1 MAGAGAG
8 GAGAG
13 VPGGGAVGAGAG
25 APGGGAGGTGATVF
39 RGATVVDGT
48 GAERYRA
55 DVRIAG
61 GLITEIGDRLTAPEA
76 VDADGLVLAPGF
88 IDMHAHSDLA
98 LLLEPDHPA
107 KVTQGVTCEVLGQ
120 DGLSYAPVDD
130 TTLPELR
137 RQLAGWNGD
146 PADLDWDWRDAAGYL
161 DRIDRTGVA
170 VNACYLVPHGT
181 LRALVLGWADRP
193 PTPAELDR
201 MRQVLARNLLD
212 GAVGMSSGLSYT
224 PGTYADTAELVE
236 LCTVVAAYGGFH
248 APHQR
253 SYGEGAL
260 EGYAEMVEISRRS
273 GCGLH
278 LTHATMNFGV
288 NRGRAGEL
296 LNLLDRALADGVDL
310 TLDSYPYLPGST
322 TLAALLPSWATEG
335 GPTATLARLA
345 DPAQCARIR
354 YEMEE
359 KGSDGCHG
367 VVTDWATVQISG
379 VRSAGLAPA
388 VGRTVAE
395 LALEERRTG
404 TEVFLDLLRRDELG
418 TTILQ
423 HVGHEENVRAIMRH
437 RAHTVGSD
445 GLLVGA
451 RPHPRAWGTFARYL
465 GHYSRELGVLT
476 LEETVARMTGRPA
489 ARLGLH
495 RRGRIA
501 PGHHADL
508 VLFDPERI
516 RDSATFEDPRRPAEG
531 IEDVYVNG
539 VAVLRRGH
547 TTGARPG
554 RALRRTDRGTRAVDR
569 GIRPADRGVRAV
581 GRGVRAV

>member
-1 MAGAGAG
+1 MAGGRT
-8 GAGAG
+8 
-13 VPGGGAVGAGAG
+13 PD
-25 APGGGAGGTGATVF
+25 TVF

-48 GAERYRA
+48 GADRYRA
-55 DVRIAG
+55 DVRITD
-61 GLITEIGDRLTAPEA
+61 GLIAGIGPGLDAPTV

-98 LLLEPDHPA
+98 LLLEPEHPA

-130 TTLPELR
+130 TTLPALR

-146 PADLDWDWRDAAGYL
+146 PEAFDWDWRGVAGYL

-170 VNACYLVPHGT
+170 VNACYLVPHGS
-181 LRALVLGWADRP
+181 LRMLAMGWANRP

-201 MRQVLARNLLD
+201 MRQELAQGLLD

-224 PGTYADTAELVE
+224 PGMYADTAELVE

-260 EGYAEMVEISRRS
+260 EGYAEMVEIARRT
-273 GCGLH
+273 GCALH

-296 LNLLDRALADGVDL
+296 LELVDQALADGVDL

-335 GPTATLARLA
+335 GPEATLTRLA
-345 DPAQCARIR
+345 DPAARERIR
-354 YEMEE
+354 YEVEE

-367 VVTDWATVQISG
+367 VVTDWATIQISG
-379 VRSAGLAPA
+379 VRTAELART

-395 LALEERRTG
+395 LAAEQGRSG
-404 TEVFLDLLRRDELG
+404 TEVFLDLLRRDELA

-437 RAHTVGSD
+437 PAHTVGSD

-451 RPHPRAWGTFARYL
+451 RPHPRAWGTFPRYL

-476 LEETVARMTGRPA
+476 LEEAIARMTGRPA

-495 RRGRIA
+495 RRGLIA

-508 VLFDPERI
+508 VLLDPEKV
-516 RDSATFEDPRRPAEG
+516 RDAATFEHPRLPAEG
-531 IEDVYVNG
+531 VQHVYVNG
-539 VAVLRRGH
+539 TAVVRQGR

-554 RALRRTDRGTRAVDR
+554 RALRRTDRGTRSL
-569 GIRPADRGVRAV
+569 
-581 GRGVRAV
+581 

>member
-1 MAGAGAG
+1 MGRAPMAG
-8 GAGAG
+8 
-13 VPGGGAVGAGAG
+13 V
-25 APGGGAGGTGATVF
+25 GATVF

-48 GAERYRA
+48 GVERHRA
-55 DVRIAG
+55 DVRIEG
-61 GLITEIGDRLTAPEA
+61 GLITEVGPRLDAPET
-76 VDADGLVLAPGF
+76 VDADGLVLTPGF

-98 LLLEPDHPA
+98 LLLEPEHPA

-130 TTLPELR
+130 TTLPALR

-146 PADLDWDWRDAAGYL
+146 PDGFDWDWRGVAGYL

-170 VNACYLVPHGT
+170 VNACYLVPHGS
-181 LRALVLGWADRP
+181 LRMLAMGWADRAP
-193 PTPAELDR
+193 NPAELDR
-201 MRQVLARNLLD
+201 MRQQLAKGLLE

-224 PGTYADTAELVE
+224 PGMYADTAELVD
-236 LCTVVAAYGGFH
+236 LCVVVAAYGGFH

-253 SYGEGAL
+253 SYGRGAL
-260 EGYAEMVEISRRS
+260 EGYAEMVEIARRS
-273 GCGLH
+273 GCALH

-288 NRGRAGEL
+288 NEGRAGEFL
-296 LNLLDRALADGVDL
+296 DLLDEALVDGVDL

-322 TLAALLPSWATEG
+322 TLAALLPGWATEG
-335 GPTATLARLA
+335 GPEATLRRLA
-345 DPAQCARIR
+345 DPAVRERIR
-354 YEMEE
+354 YEVEE

-367 VVTDWATVQISG
+367 VVTDWATIQISG
-379 VRSAGLAPA
+379 VRWPGLAAA

-395 LALEERRTG
+395 LGAEQGITG
-404 TEVFLDLLRRDELG
+404 TEVFLDLLVRDELA

-451 RPHPRAWGTFARYL
+451 RPHPRAWGTFPRYL
-465 GHYSRELGVLT
+465 GHYSRESGVLT

-501 PGHHADL
+501 PGYHADL
-508 VLFDPERI
+508 VLLDPERV
-516 RDSATFEDPRRPAEG
+516 RDAATFEQPRLPAEG
-531 IEDVYVNG
+531 IEHVYVNG
-539 VAVLRRGH
+539 TAVVRQGR

-554 RALRRTDRGTRAVDR
+554 RALRRTDRGTMAL
-569 GIRPADRGVRAV
+569 
-581 GRGVRAV
+581 

>member
-1 MAGAGAG
+1 MAGGR
-8 GAGAG
+8 
-13 VPGGGAVGAGAG
+13 
-25 APGGGAGGTGATVF
+25 APDTVF

-48 GAERYRA
+48 GADRYRA
-55 DVRIAG
+55 DVRITD
-61 GLITEIGDRLTAPEA
+61 GLIAGIGPGLDAPTV

-98 LLLEPDHPA
+98 LLLEPEHPA

-130 TTLPELR
+130 TTLPALR

-146 PADLDWDWRDAAGYL
+146 PEAFDWDWRGVAGYL

-170 VNACYLVPHGT
+170 VNACYLVPHGS
-181 LRALVLGWADRP
+181 LRMLAMGWANRP
-193 PTPAELDR
+193 PTAAELDR
-201 MRQVLARNLLD
+201 MRQELAQGLLD

-224 PGTYADTAELVE
+224 PGMYADTAELVE

-253 SYGEGAL
+253 SYGAGAL
-260 EGYAEMVEISRRS
+260 DGYAEMVEIARRT
-273 GCGLH
+273 GCALH

-296 LNLLDRALADGVDL
+296 LELVDQALADGVDL

-335 GPTATLARLA
+335 GPEATLTRLA
-345 DPAQCARIR
+345 DPAARERIR
-354 YEMEE
+354 YEVEE

-367 VVTDWATVQISG
+367 VVTDWATIQISG
-379 VRSAGLAPA
+379 VRTAELART

-395 LALEERRTG
+395 LAAEQGRSG
-404 TEVFLDLLRRDELG
+404 TEVFLDLLRRDELA

-437 RAHTVGSD
+437 PAHTVGSD

-451 RPHPRAWGTFARYL
+451 RPHPRAWGTFPRYL

-476 LEETVARMTGRPA
+476 LEEAIARMTGRPA

-495 RRGRIA
+495 RRGLIA

-508 VLFDPERI
+508 VLLDPEKV
-516 RDSATFEDPRRPAEG
+516 RDAATFEHPRLPAEG
-531 IEDVYVNG
+531 VQHVYVNG
-539 VAVLRRGH
+539 TAVVRQGR

-554 RALRRTDRGTRAVDR
+554 RALRRTDRGTRSL
-569 GIRPADRGVRAV
+569 
-581 GRGVRAV
+581 